1 MRERYTDWCINV
13 QEWTHKNNFSKRQTD
28 WYERNQEKYR
38 KLKRMKESLREKQTE
53 SYHTNVH
60 KQSEDKER
68 QTANI

>member
-1 MRERYTDWCINV
+1 MF
-13 QEWTHKNNFSKRQTD
+13 KNGHIKTTSVRDRQTD
-28 WYERNQEKYR
+28 IKETKRSIK
-38 KLKRMKESLREKQTE
+38 KLERMKESLREKQTE